1 MPSQDE
7 MLFLK
12 CRNGVLSHSVVETLF
27 FKDGGGFVQARR
39 KRGITKGGLYA
50 YRTPWSC

>member
-1 MPSQDE
+1 MPSQDD

-12 CRNGVLSHSVVETLF
+12 CRNGVLPHSVVETLS
-27 FKDGGGFVQARR
+27 FKDDGGFVQARR
-39 KRGITKGGLYA
+39 KRGITEGGLYA